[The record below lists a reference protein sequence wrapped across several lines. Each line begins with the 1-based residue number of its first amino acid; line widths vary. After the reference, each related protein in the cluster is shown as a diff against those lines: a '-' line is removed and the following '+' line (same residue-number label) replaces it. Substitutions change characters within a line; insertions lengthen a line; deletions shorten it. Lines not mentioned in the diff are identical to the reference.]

1 MFTAQPTG
9 IKQNIYG
16 TTNWNKTK
24 RLLHNQLEWNKTFM
38 AQPTGIKQNVY
49 GTTNWN
55 KTKCLRHNQ
64 LE

>member
-1 MFTAQPTG
+1 M
-9 IKQNIYG
+9 
-16 TTNWNKTK
+16 
-24 RLLHNQLEWNKTFM
+24 FM

-55 KTKCLRHNQ
+55 KTKHLRHNH

>member
-1 MFTAQPTG
+1 M
-9 IKQNIYG
+9 
-16 TTNWNKTK
+16 
-24 RLLHNQLEWNKTFM
+24 FM

-55 KTKCLRHNQ
+55 KTKRLWHNQ